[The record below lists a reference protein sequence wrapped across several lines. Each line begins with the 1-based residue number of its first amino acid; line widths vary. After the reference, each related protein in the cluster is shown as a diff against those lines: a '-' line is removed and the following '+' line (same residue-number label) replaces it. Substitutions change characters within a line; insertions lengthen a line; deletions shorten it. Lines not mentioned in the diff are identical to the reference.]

1 MSDLTDAFTT
11 AITGRPAV
19 NEESSLQEIMGDL
32 FFAAGMKGA
41 TAARAIGISPT
52 TFYRNRNYAFD
63 LPTGIKQKPKV
74 SNRAMVAA
82 ARALSLSP
90 AKKAAILRKELKLGI
105 VGVMGKSSY
114 YRRRDPANVGAYFP
128 EPKIAQI
135 MGPILD
141 AWLAVDDD
149 LLDELIR
156 EAVSEHYEG
165 LEIQTVEAI
174 KFLT

>member
-1 MSDLTDAFTT
+1 MSDLTEAFTT

-19 NEESSLQEIMGDL
+19 DESSSLGEIMGDL
-32 FFAAGMKGA
+32 FFAAGLKGA
-41 TAARAIGISPT
+41 AAARAIGISPT

-63 LPTGIKQKPKV
+63 VPTGIKQKPSV
-74 SNRAMVAA
+74 SNKTMVAA
-82 ARALSLSP
+82 ARRLSLSEDR
-90 AKKAAILRKELKLGI
+90 KQKILNKQLKMAI
-105 VGVMGKSSY
+105 VGTMGKSDY
-114 YRRRDPANVGAYFP
+114 FRRRNPAQVGNYFP
-128 EPKIAQI
+128 DGQNAQI
-135 MGPILD
+135 MGAIID

-165 LEIQTVEAI
+165 LEIQTAEQI